1 MDISEISET
10 DRELILKFANAM
22 RDLDVLTILA
32 KPGRPVSESEKQK
45 ISKKFDKDADRPIQ
59 ESFLALTELEQS
71 SNSDLRNLAKHAIEK
86 QIPAVAELRRIGKRL
101 KQE

>member
-1 MDISEISET
+1 
-10 DRELILKFANAM
+10 M

-32 KPGRPVSESEKQK
+32 KPGRQASESEKQT
-45 ISKKFDKDADRPIQ
+45 ISQKFDKDADRPIT

-71 SNSDLRNLAKHAIEK
+71 SNSHLRNLAKNAIEK
-86 QIPAVAELRRIGKRL
+86 QTSAVAELRRIGKRL